1 MQFKHGAEVVTA
13 QGHRVGSVDRVVM
26 DPNTKEVSAIVVRK
40 GVLFVDD
47 KLVPVSRI
55 TSATVNHVTID
66 VADFDQL
73 PNFIETEYIGI
84 GVPQEEV
91 LEEAV
96 MAEPLYWYPPIGSAM
111 WGYPPMTGYPP
122 ELPVAGHKQIP
133 EGLIALHE
141 GARVMSSDGR
151 HVGDI
156 ERVITEEAD
165 NRVTHFVLTKGL
177 LFPEKKLLPMAWV
190 KAVDDE
196 QVQLNVETAILEQ
209 VRPYFD

>member
-141 GARVMSSDGR
+141 GARYGGVAIAVSIFNYLVYS
-151 HVGDI
+151 
-156 ERVITEEAD
+156 
-165 NRVTHFVLTKGL
+165 GL
-177 LFPEKKLLPMAWV
+177 LIALPWVPPLAALVVASAAAMALSYLGYSRLV
-190 KAVDDE
+190 
-196 QVQLNVETAILEQ
+196 
-209 VRPYFD
+209 FDR